1 MTTSEKRLLQQN
13 LPQPDSCS
21 AAKSPLFDHLIGT
34 LLELHRH
41 VQSERFRGLQVD
53 HELEPDRSL
62 DGKIARFS
70 AAQHTIHICCCKSK
84 LIPLLVS
91 VAQEAAELSE
101 KTEWIDGR

>member
-1 MTTSEKRLLQQN
+1 MRTPEQVQQN
-13 LPQPDSCS
+13 
-21 AAKSPLFDHLIGT
+21 PLLNHVVGA

-41 VQSERFRGLQVD
+41 VQSERLRGLQVD
-53 HELEPDRSL
+53 HKLELDRSL
-62 DGKIARFS
+62 DGKIARFP

-91 VAQEAAELSE
+91 VAQEAAEFSE